1 MDAFDIGI
9 PMSMERVRPAL
20 EKEVI
25 QYEALSFLADAGH
38 LGLMTFQGG
47 TCLHLCYGSPR
58 FSEDLDFTAGERF
71 DELPWDSLARD
82 MGGRLSERFGTDVR
96 VKEPRLKRFN
106 DGGTSM
112 ARWTVSVDTAPER
125 LDMPSQRLKI
135 EVASV
140 PSHTSEM
147 RRVATVLEPERP
159 ASPTVACQSLVEIAA
174 DKLVSFAG
182 TERYIRYRDL
192 WDLPWIA
199 AQGASDRDLMS
210 SLVRM
215 KHGGYCCSDD
225 LDLLLH
231 KGRSRARKTFASED
245 FTTQMRRFLT
255 ADVFEATAA
264 SPSWRADACAHVVD
278 TYESV
283 AQVLGIDLDA
293 PSVRAKAAASSA
305 AESSS
310 RRGRMEGKHI

>member
-174 DKLVSFAG
+174 DKLVSFAD

-215 KHGGYCCSDD
+215 KHGGV
-225 LDLLLH
+225 LLL
-231 KGRSRARKTFASED
+231 GRSGPPPAQGAFEGEED
-245 FTTQMRRFLT
+245 LCERRFH
-255 ADVFEATAA
+255 DPDEEV
-264 SPSWRADACAHVVD
+264 PH
-278 TYESV
+278 
-283 AQVLGIDLDA
+283 
-293 PSVRAKAAASSA
+293 
-305 AESSS
+305 S
-310 RRGRMEGKHI
+310 RRLRGHSREPLLEGRCLRACGRHL